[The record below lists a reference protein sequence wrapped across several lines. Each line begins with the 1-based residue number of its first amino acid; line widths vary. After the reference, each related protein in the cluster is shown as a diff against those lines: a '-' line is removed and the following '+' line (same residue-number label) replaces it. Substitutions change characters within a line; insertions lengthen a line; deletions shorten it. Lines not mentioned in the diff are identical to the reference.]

1 MLYTKETG
9 EFIQMRKSLRLLLLV
24 VLQDLEVSEDSQ
36 YISLWN
42 SYVIKFIPIRG
53 TL

>member
-9 EFIQMRKSLRLLLLV
+9 EFIQMRKSLRLLLV